1 MSNTNF
7 IFCKNHSNRKA
18 YRFCDSCKEFICNS
32 CAFNEKH
39 IPHLQ
44 QIKSLKDLLKIF
56 FPNMKHQNISNLSKY
71 IELFQFILNYN
82 SSFMPFD
89 LNEIMVKIND
99 KFDTYINKL
108 IELKIKFK
116 ILISEKFGII
126 QNIFAEQ
133 EKKVIETQNK
143 LIYILNNGDI
153 NNLEKMNIAMEQIVL
168 NKNEKQMLE
177 FIEEFN
183 QIMRQSFD
191 DDSDFE
197 DKYKLFT
204 AQKLLEKSNQYI
216 KENIL
221 DNIINDYFD
230 KEIINIDNL
239 YQKIF
244 LQNNE
249 DINTLKANFDYINK
263 ENNLDDEDKKVSKP
277 VNNINNDNNI
287 NLNKSKNNEN
297 NNIEN
302 IQKENGENVLN
313 AQDIKPED
321 EKNQIEYIQNNEN
334 EKNEIEYNPNNENEK
349 NEIEYIQ
356 NNENENNNGNEF
368 NNDINNDINNVVVNN
383 DDVNNDDVNNEINNN
398 IVEENQNEYEA
409 EKEII
414 DIEFD
419 PPEIETGQFTKEELA
434 EMDIDDDYENEF
446 LKIEEEGDDGSH
458 LAEII
463 DGNCSDDASFDSEQ
477 FYVDNLDDKLDIQY
491 YEGIKFEGDSKG
503 EGLDDEA
510 IVDDAN
516 DEENKEEIK
525 KEDEIKKDDIKKEIS
540 KKPNIVEEDKKQV
553 LNINNKQINP
563 SPQNIQTKPQ
573 IKPADKK
580 SPNKKK
586 EKDKNI
592 NIAEFI
598 EDKPEQEEIKQQ
610 EEKTKLNQEN
620 SDIKLLELCTM
631 AKLGKKTTNEF
642 QEGFKNLSWES
653 RAMLEIFAVDQKNSS
668 LKIYNELIGKIDEIK
683 TDFKLPIHLSYI
695 NIPPYLYISGGKL
708 NGKDLTSV
716 KRIIRTGQN
725 SIKCE
730 EISQLNQGRNSHCM
744 IYIKD
749 INSLYFISGSRIKL
763 CEKYSFTKK
772 KMESFPALNVSR
784 EKCSACVINKKY
796 LYVFFGFDRTKNKF
810 ETSIERILVH
820 DPMSWEMIN
829 LSGNQ
834 NILKKQ
840 SFSCIPLT
848 RDEQN
853 GVIITGGINS
863 LRNET
868 KETVYINMDKFKA
881 EVFAPLP
888 HNSSFNNSNFIN
900 FDKYA
905 INNEIINFSNEFNVE
920 RFNLDKYEF
929 S

>member
-39 IPHLQ
+39 ISHLQ
-44 QIKSLKDLLKIF
+44 QIKSLKDLLKNF
-56 FPNMKHQNISNLSKY
+56 FPNMKQQNISQLSKY

-89 LNEIMVKIND
+89 LNEIMVHIND
-99 KFDTYINKL
+99 KFDAYINKL
-108 IELKIKFK
+108 LELKIKFK
-116 ILISEKFGII
+116 ILISEKFGIV

-143 LIYILNNGDI
+143 LIYILNNGDL
-153 NNLEKMNIAMEQIVL
+153 NSLEKMNIALEQIIL
-168 NKNEKQMLE
+168 NKNEKKMLE

-191 DDSDFE
+191 DDADFE
-197 DKYKLFT
+197 DKYKLFM

-221 DNIINDYFD
+221 DNLIKDYFD

-244 LQNNE
+244 IQNNE
-249 DINTLKANFDYINK
+249 DINTLKTNFDYINK
-263 ENNLDDEDKKVSKP
+263 ETNLDDEDKKALKNINN
-277 VNNINNDNNI
+277 VNNTNNDNNI
-287 NLNKSKNNEN
+287 NLNNSKNNDN
-297 NNIEN
+297 NYIEN
-302 IQKENGENVLN
+302 IQKENDENLQN
-313 AQDIKPED
+313 NQDILQEE
-321 EKNQIEYIQNNEN
+321 EKNDIEYIQNY
-334 EKNEIEYNPNNENEK
+334 EI
-349 NEIEYIQ
+349 
-356 NNENENNNGNEF
+356 ENNNDN
-368 NNDINNDINNVVVNN
+368 NNVNDINNI
-383 DDVNNDDVNNEINNN
+383 
-398 IVEENQNEYEA
+398 EEKQNEYEA
-409 EKEII
+409 ENEII
-414 DIEFD
+414 EIEFD
-419 PPEIETGQFTKEELA
+419 PPEIETGQFTKEELE
-434 EMDIDDDYENEF
+434 EMDIDVDDDYENEF

-510 IVDDAN
+510 IVVDAN

-525 KEDEIKKDDIKKEIS
+525 KEDEIKKDDNKKEIP
-540 KKPNIVEEDKKQV
+540 KKQNIIDDDKKQV
-553 LNINNKQINP
+553 LNINNKQINSP
-563 SPQNIQTKPQ
+563 PQNIQTKPQ
-573 IKPADKK
+573 IKQVAKK
-580 SPNKKK
+580 SPIKKKEK

-598 EDKPEQEEIKQQ
+598 EDKQEQEEIKQQ
-610 EEKTKLNQEN
+610 KEKTKLNQED
-620 SDIKLLELCTM
+620 SDIKLLELCKM
-631 AKLGKKTTNEF
+631 AKLGKRTTNDF

-653 RAMLEIFAVDQKNSS
+653 RAKLEIFAVDQKNSS
-668 LKIYNELIGKIDEIK
+668 LKIYNDLIGKIEEIK
-683 TDFKLPIHLSYI
+683 IDFKLPIHLSYI

-708 NGKDLTSV
+708 NGKDLSSV
-716 KRIIRTGQN
+716 KKINRTGQN
-725 SIKCE
+725 SIKSE
-730 EISQLNQGRNSHCM
+730 ELANLNQGRSSHCM
-744 IYIKD
+744 VYVKD
-749 INSLYFISGSRIKL
+749 INCLLFISGSRIKS

-772 KMESFPALNVSR
+772 KMESFPSLNVSR
-784 EKCSACVINKKY
+784 EKCSACIINKKY
-796 LYVFFGFDRTKNKF
+796 LYVYFGFDRTKNKF

-820 DPMSWEMIN
+820 DPMSWEVIN

-840 SFSCIPLT
+840 SFSCIPFVK
-848 RDEQN
+848 DEQN

-868 KETVYINMDKFKA
+868 KETVYIHMDKFKA
-881 EVFAPLP
+881 EVFAPLS

-900 FDKYA
+900 FDKYS
-905 INNEIINFSNEFNVE
+905 IHNEIINLSNEFNVV
-920 RFNLDKYEF
+920 RFNLDKFEF